1 MPDLQQAVDPARDHV
16 RGPDDAPVTLVEY
29 GDFECGSCAEAR
41 EAVEEARD
49 EFGDKLRVV
58 FRHLPVPRSHPR
70 SVAAALVA
78 EAAAEQ
84 GAFWQM
90 HARLFEHQDQ
100 LSREDLLDHARALD
114 LDVDRV
120 AKVLDNETAADR
132 IEEDVDGALR
142 SGAAA
147 TPTFFVNGRRLQEGW
162 SEGRLGEALRAQL
175 APEDDA

>member
-1 MPDLQQAVDPARDHV
+1 M
-16 RGPDDAPVTLVEY
+16 TLVEY

-41 EAVEEARD
+41 LAVDEAMEEL
-49 EFGDKLRVV
+49 GDRMRVV

-78 EAAAEQ
+78 EAAAQQ
-84 GAFWQM
+84 GRFWDM
-90 HARLFEHQDQ
+90 HARLFANQDR

-120 AKVLDNETAADR
+120 ADVLDNETAAER

-142 SGAAA
+142 SGVTA
-147 TPTFFVNGRRLQEGW
+147 TPSFFVDGRRLAEGW
-162 SEGRLGEALRAQL
+162 SEGRLLDALRSRVTAG
-175 APEDDA
+175 DDA